1 MGASPLV
8 RSVHFPLSS
17 LHLLMDPK
25 SLIESAL
32 VDVEPMLRAAGRSV
46 AVKEASD
53 THCVVELKGF
63 CGDCACSGSYMEGIQ
78 DLVREKIPSIK
89 NIEFVQS

>member
-1 MGASPLV
+1 
-8 RSVHFPLSS
+8 
-17 LHLLMDPK
+17 
-25 SLIESAL
+25 
-32 VDVEPMLRAAGRSV
+32 V